1 MALTRDDF
9 LLPHAHLVVDQA
21 VLLHV
26 VAVLHQLGAH
36 LLQGVVVDER
46 LRGLRALAGADHV
59 LGHGLLLLQ
68 RGEPARVELFPELE
82 TLRIMGLV
90 VAH

>member
-1 MALTRDDF
+1 
-9 LLPHAHLVVDQA
+9 
-21 VLLHV
+21 
-26 VAVLHQLGAH
+26 
-36 LLQGVVVDER
+36 
-46 LRGLRALAGADHV
+46 
-59 LGHGLLLLQ
+59 LLLQ